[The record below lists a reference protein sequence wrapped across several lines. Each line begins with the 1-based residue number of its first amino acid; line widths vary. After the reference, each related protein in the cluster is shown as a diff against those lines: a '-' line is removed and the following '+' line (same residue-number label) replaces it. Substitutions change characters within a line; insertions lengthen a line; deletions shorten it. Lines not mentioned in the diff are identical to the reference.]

1 LDGLHPAGCQAVAA
15 HLLARER
22 RALGQQDV
30 DAVSGQVVSGGRAPG
45 AGAHHQHV
53 DLSPV
58 ARRDGHAASPRPL
71 VNFFT
76 KPNTLVKAFTRA

>member
-1 LDGLHPAGCQAVAA
+1 MSSQVISGC
-15 HLLARER
+15 
-22 RALGQQDV
+22 G
-30 DAVSGQVVSGGRAPG
+30 APG
-45 AGAHHQHV
+45 AGPHHQHV